1 MVKPSQT
8 ERAIATAPQPTVST
22 EAPAM
27 ATPTTGGTPEA
38 PRAEDVTIPEDAN
51 TLPEPEDDA
60 TVRVSGQDYTYAQWK
75 AMTRTERIA
84 AGLPTSELGAQFYFN
99 RFAAGIGDMP
109 SIDALVGPAG
119 EGDPEQTAAYQAL
132 SEQGV
137 DDTSIAL
144 LNSHGSDM
152 LNYAIEQGATTDE
165 EILNALTEW
174 GQQNNIVMPF
184 DKSALIFALK
194 SVIDQQP

>member
-1 MVKPSQT
+1 
-8 ERAIATAPQPTVST
+8 
-22 EAPAM
+22 
-27 ATPTTGGTPEA
+27 
-38 PRAEDVTIPEDAN
+38 
-51 TLPEPEDDA
+51 
-60 TVRVSGQDYTYAQWK
+60 
-75 AMTRTERIA
+75 MTD
-84 AGLPTSELGAQFYFN
+84 S
-99 RFAAGIGDMP
+99 IG
-109 SIDALVGPAG
+109 ALVGPAG
-119 EGDPEQTAAYQAL
+119 EGDPEQTAAYQDL

-184 DKSALIFALK
+184 DKSALIYALK